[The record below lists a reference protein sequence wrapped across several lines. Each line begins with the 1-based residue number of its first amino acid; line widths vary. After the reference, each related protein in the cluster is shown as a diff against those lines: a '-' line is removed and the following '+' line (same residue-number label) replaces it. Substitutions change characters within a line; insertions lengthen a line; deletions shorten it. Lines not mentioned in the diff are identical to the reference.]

1 MKKILLII
9 LLLIVGCGG
18 TDKTPK
24 ETKVTSQKRTS
35 SKKKI
40 VKSNQNKIDYDK
52 WLEISKEFPKEF
64 PSREQVFS
72 DQNPLDEKTLID
84 SEGIMN
90 VPIDKEPFIEPY
102 TGMVSIFDEYGEK
115 KKIKEGNY
123 KNGVKH
129 GKWVKYDPSGSYNQV
144 ELNIENYK
152 NGIKHGNQLYWE
164 KDRSNSSNPH
174 SVLTWKRIEVWEDGE
189 RVLGMRREE
198 NNGYDRV
205 GNPFGKSWLT
215 EGSFVGHSK
224 QHNYYKSIFVRF
236 GEWKFWSPNGK
247 DSCEVI
253 YKNFDED
260 DGGAMGYPEV
270 LVLSGNKIVWHENS
284 VRAYVNKTSKD
295 GKLYGIT
302 TYWDING
309 QKVSELTYED
319 GKMVFFTH
327 FDAESGKKEKEGEIH
342 SDTYDFDE
350 PVGKWTYW
358 YENGQKEK
366 EGEYYGEFVERDL
379 GSRTPQYI
387 ITSHTKKGKWTYWYE
402 NGQKEKEG
410 IHGKEWAGQESYQGE
425 WTYWYENGQKK
436 KLANH
441 VGFYQ
446 VVGLYTEWWSN
457 GQKKVEGNWVKDE
470 NIAGAEYGKNGLWTE
485 WDESGNVVKETA
497 YKSGD
502 VLWTKP

>member
-102 TGMVSIFDEYGEK
+102 TGMVSIFDEDYEEV
-115 KKIKEGNY
+115 KIGEGNY

-129 GKWVKYDPSGSYNQV
+129 GKWVRYAPRYYGED
-144 ELNIENYK
+144 LIIEYYK
-152 NGIKHGNQLYWE
+152 NGERQGKQ
-164 KDRSNSSNPH
+164 
-174 SVLTWKRIEVWEDGE
+174 LTWKRIKGSGQEPPSETWKKIEVWEDGE
-189 RVLGMRREE
+189 RVLGFGRFKAITE
-198 NNGYDRV
+198 NSSSV
-205 GNPFGKSWLT
+205 GFKKIKKSNISFHNPD
-215 EGSFVGHSK
+215 
-224 QHNYYKSIFVRF
+224 YYEF

-247 DSCEVI
+247 DSCKII
-253 YKNFDED
+253 YKNSWED
-260 DGGAMGYPEV
+260 LELHERMLADNWV
-270 LVLSGNKIVWHENS
+270 DINIWSGNKIYWHENS
-284 VRAYVNKTSKD
+284 MRRLEVPYKD
-295 GKLYGIT
+295 GGPDGLAT
-302 TYWDING
+302 FWNENG
-309 QKVSELTYED
+309 QKVSERTYED
-319 GKMVFFTH
+319 GKTVLITYYY
-327 FDAESGKKEKEGEIH
+327 ESGQKEKEGEWKAGG
-342 SDTYDFDE
+342 TYETDKE
-350 PVGKWTYW
+350 GGKWTYW
-358 YENGQKEK
+358 YENGQKK
-366 EGEYYGEFVERDL
+366 
-379 GSRTPQYI
+379 
-387 ITSHTKKGKWTYWYE
+387 
-402 NGQKEKEG
+402 KEG
-410 IHGKEWAGQESYQGE
+410 IHDREWGGQDLYQGE

-436 KLANH
+436 KFANH
-441 VGFYQ
+441 VG
-446 VVGLYTEWWSN
+446 VSKAVGLYTEWWSN
-457 GQKKVEGNWVKDE
+457 GQKKIEGNWVKVKTETFHD
-470 NIAGAEYGKNGLWTE
+470 YVKNGLWAE

-497 YKSGD
+497 YKLGD